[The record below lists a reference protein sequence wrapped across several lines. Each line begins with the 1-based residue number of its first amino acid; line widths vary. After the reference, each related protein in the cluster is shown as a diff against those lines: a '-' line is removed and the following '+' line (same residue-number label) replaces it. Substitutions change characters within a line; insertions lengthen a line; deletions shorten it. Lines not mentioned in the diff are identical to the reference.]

1 MELLWYPDHL
11 SFIACSVLD
20 SSFHADD
27 MIAYI
32 VAAVK
37 SYRNLYS
44 VPVDSS
50 GDLTSVM
57 SIPLGL
63 YHDYT
68 LSIRPC
74 LILV

>member
-1 MELLWYPDHL
+1 
-11 SFIACSVLD
+11 
-20 SSFHADD
+20 

-37 SYRNLYS
+37 SCGDLYS
-44 VPVDSS
+44 VHVDNS